1 MSKRTLRLL
10 LILEA
15 VICFALP
22 AYFLF
27 WGLLTLPVWLSGVGS
42 LDNAINVACIFGG
55 LLGMLGLAFALV
67 HATASETPGI
77 EMALATSLLGLI
89 GLISLWTIM
98 TDRFRGVEIN
108 WFQVLILLPPTI
120 SAVHLAVIVFR
131 RSAHDERP

>member
-27 WGLLTLPVWLSGVGS
+27 WGLLTLPVWLLGVGS
-42 LDNAINVACIFGG
+42 LDDAINIACILGG

-67 HATASETPGI
+67 QATLSETPSM
-77 EMALATSLLGLI
+77 EMAVANSVLGLI
-89 GLISLWTIM
+89 GLMSLWTIM
-98 TDRFRGVEIN
+98 TDRFRGIEIN
-108 WFQVLILLPPTI
+108 WFLAFALLLPTI
-120 SAVHLAVIVFR
+120 CAVHLAVIVFR
-131 RSAHDERP
+131 RIAHDPRR